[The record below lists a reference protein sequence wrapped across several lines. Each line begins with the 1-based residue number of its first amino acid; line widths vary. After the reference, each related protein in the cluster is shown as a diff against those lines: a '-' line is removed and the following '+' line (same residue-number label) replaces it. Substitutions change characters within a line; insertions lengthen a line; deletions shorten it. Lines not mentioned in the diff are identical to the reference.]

1 MLHMSCQSC
10 TSAAAT
16 SGLWLEFDSPKC
28 IYCTARLIQRLGKL
42 RTPSID
48 AITARRRAVMRD
60 AVAWG
65 HSETEIRAILALKKL
80 ALAPE

>member
-1 MLHMSCQSC
+1 
-10 TSAAAT
+10 
-16 SGLWLEFDSPKC
+16 LWNQFNSPQC
-28 IYCTARLIQRLGKL
+28 LWCTARLIQRLGKL
-42 RTPSID
+42 RSPSSD

-65 HSETEIRAILALKKL
+65 HLEAEIRAILALKKL